1 MIYKHN
7 IYEFK
12 RYLVYKKEQGKI
24 VGKSIKN
31 TERKYDE
38 ISQIIKKI
46 CYLWILLSC
55 QIQEVKFNIDRIIP
69 KPRGMNL
76 ASIFQ
81 LSKFIG

>member
-24 VGKSIKN
+24 IEKSIKN
-31 TERKYDE
+31 TEGKYDE

-46 CYLWILLSC
+46 CYL
-55 QIQEVKFNIDRIIP
+55 
-69 KPRGMNL
+69 
-76 ASIFQ
+76 
-81 LSKFIG
+81 